1 LNKPAQITASEICC
15 DVVPKTITWGA
26 YSRRT
31 LYVLAYEL
39 QSESDAYLTGTFFCP
54 KQSARV
60 AGFDAELDGAAADF
74 VDAAEDAL
82 TDEDAPPVHV
92 PKPLWHPALQ

>member
-1 LNKPAQITASEICC
+1 
-15 DVVPKTITWGA
+15 VPKTITWGA

-39 QSESDAYLTGTFFCP
+39 QSESDANLTGTFFCP

-60 AGFDAELDGAAADF
+60 AGFEAELDGAAEDF
-74 VDAAEDAL
+74 VEEADEGF
-82 TDEDAPPVHV
+82 TDEDDPTAHV
-92 PKPLWHPALQ
+92 PKPLWHPVLQ